1 MEKCHFE
8 SFQVFPC
15 LAYVASVSVRFRSK
29 EQGKRVKMTK
39 VKEFGGG
46 GEERKETL
54 ADKAR
59 ILKTA
64 HLASHA
70 WVRAL
75 TFDGVISC
83 QNWPIKC
90 LAFRGVEM
98 NFRGHVCENRI
109 FFFCILV
116 CLDGVN
122 VEISMNPKDQCR
134 LCTFVLSICLK
145 GRTARVKFLSFRS
158 KPPER
163 WIWSV

>member
-98 NFRGHVCENRI
+98 NVRGRVCEAKIIYFLYFGTR
-109 FFFCILV
+109 
-116 CLDGVN
+116 
-122 VEISMNPKDQCR
+122 
-134 LCTFVLSICLK
+134 
-145 GRTARVKFLSFRS
+145 GRR
-158 KPPER
+158 
-163 WIWSV
+163 

>member
-64 HLASHA
+64 HLACHA

-75 TFDGVISC
+75 AFDGVISC

-109 FFFCILV
+109 FFFAFWYAWMVLMLKSQWIRKINA
-116 CLDGVN
+116 G
-122 VEISMNPKDQCR
+122 
-134 LCTFVLSICLK
+134 FVHLSYQ
-145 GRTARVKFLSFRS
+145 
-158 KPPER
+158 
-163 WIWSV
+163 SV